1 MDFCTD
7 NIIYLD
13 GIQYFTKLK
22 SLSAKGSVWKGKLS
36 CEDFSKN
43 SVLSYLDCSY
53 NKIEDMN
60 LPSSLETLICRFN
73 KLETLKLQGC
83 TRLKELDCY
92 GNYLDTIDL
101 SKCTRLER
109 LTCGLNNFT
118 TLDLSC
124 NLNLNYLDLSDCNM
138 LQTVYLSPGQKIKII
153 IADNSIEF
161 KYKN

>member
-83 TRLKELDCY
+83 TQLKELDCY

-101 SKCTRLER
+101 SKCTSLER

-118 TLDLSC
+118 TLDLSY